1 MKIDKIAQKR
11 ALAEYKGKKDYER
24 LLAAYAQLEAMY
36 SNALENCRKLDN
48 RVLDAEETNSRF
60 FIIIVVLGNLAVLAL
75 IGCAALWS
83 RLH

>member
-36 SNALENCRKLDN
+36 SNALATSRKLDN
-48 RVLDAEETNSRF
+48 RVLEVEAVNVKLF
-60 FIIIVVLGNLAVLAL
+60 AVIAVLGSLLSVAVTA
-75 IGCAALWS
+75 CVWLWT
-83 RLH
+83 R